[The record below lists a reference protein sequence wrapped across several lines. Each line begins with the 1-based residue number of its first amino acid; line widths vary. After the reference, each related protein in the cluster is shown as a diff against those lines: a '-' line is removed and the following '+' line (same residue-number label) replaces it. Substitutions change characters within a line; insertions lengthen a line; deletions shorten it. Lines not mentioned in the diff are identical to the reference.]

1 MGQLAL
7 IGCIR
12 SDLAR
17 GRANGFY
24 AQGDNAEAAWLSGVA
39 LTLLIVFE
47 HVWIPE
53 DPVPMTATRLPANLT
68 SSCGHRPVK

>member
-47 HVWIPE
+47 HVLVAAFAWLAGLGSIGRTGS
-53 DPVPMTATRLPANLT
+53 MQTAHFP
-68 SSCGHRPVK
+68 